1 MTNDLVSDMLTRV
14 RNATLARHS
23 FTRVQ
28 YSKLTLAILKVL
40 AAEGLLVMLL
50 NKDKLA
56 QLELKYY

>member
-28 YSKLTLAILKVL
+28 YI
-40 AAEGLLVMLL
+40 
-50 NKDKLA
+50 N
-56 QLELKYY
+56 

>member
-28 YSKLTLAILKVL
+28 YINDFS
-40 AAEGLLVMLL
+40 
-50 NKDKLA
+50 NS
-56 QLELKYY
+56 